1 MRVVLLNWCA
11 WFLRMRRP
19 GDHHVHSAC
28 HNKPLH
34 RGSVSSVELC
44 VDQGTLQSSNTNTL
58 YIGFRGTE
66 GVHCSSSAERA
77 LICGRFT
84 RANEEEVL
92 LSGATVAPLG
102 TRIGDGHTR
111 GIVGGTAMTDLTKIL
126 EEVRY
131 ITRRFRNR
139 DEDASMC
146 NEWKFAAAVID
157 RMCLMAFSFFTILCT
172 FGILMSAPNFVEA
185 ISKDFF
191 S

>member
-1 MRVVLLNWCA
+1 MVLLNWCA

-19 GDHHVHSAC
+19 GEHHIHSAC

-34 RGSVSSVELC
+34 QSSVSSVELC
-44 VDQGTLQSSNTNTL
+44 VDQGTPQPLNTNTL
-58 YIGFRGTE
+58 YTGFKGTE
-66 GVHCSSSAERA
+66 GVHCSSLADSA
-77 LICGRFT
+77 LICGRFM
-84 RANEEEVL
+84 RANEEEML
-92 LSGATVAPLG
+92 LPGHTVAPLG
-102 TRIGDGHTR
+102 ARVREVHTR
-111 GIVGGTAMTDLTKIL
+111 GIVGGSSATDLAEIL

-139 DEDASMC
+139 DEVASRC

-172 FGILMSAPNFVEA
+172 FGILMSAPSFVEA

>member
-1 MRVVLLNWCA
+1 MQ
-11 WFLRMRRP
+11 RP
-19 GDHHVHSAC
+19 GKHQVRSAC

-44 VDQGTLQSSNTNTL
+44 VDQRTMKTSNTNTH
-58 YIGFRGTE
+58 YVDFGGTDE
-66 GVHCSSSAERA
+66 VRCSSSAESG

-84 RANEEEVL
+84 QANEEEVL
-92 LSGATVAPLG
+92 LSGATLAPLG
-102 TRIGDGHTR
+102 ARVRDRHTR
-111 GIVGGTAMTDLTKIL
+111 GIVEGHGVTDLAKIL

-131 ITRRFRNR
+131 ITRRFQNR
-139 DEDASMC
+139 DEDESMR

-185 ISKDFF
+185 ISKDF

>member
-1 MRVVLLNWCA
+1 M
-11 WFLRMRRP
+11 
-19 GDHHVHSAC
+19 HSAC
-28 HNKPLH
+28 HNRPLH

-44 VDQGTLQSSNTNTL
+44 VDEGTPQASNINTH
-58 YIGFRGTE
+58 YIGFKGTE
-66 GVHCSSSAERA
+66 GVHCSRSPESA
-77 LICGRFT
+77 LICGRFMQ
-84 RANEEEVL
+84 ANEEDMLVP
-92 LSGATVAPLG
+92 GATVAPLG
-102 TRIGDGHTR
+102 ARVRNGHSR
-111 GIVGGTAMTDLTKIL
+111 GIVGRPAVTDLAKIL

-131 ITRRFRNR
+131 ITRRFQKR
-139 DEDASMC
+139 DEEVSIC

>member
-1 MRVVLLNWCA
+1 
-11 WFLRMRRP
+11 MRRP
-19 GDHHVHSAC
+19 GEHQVHSSC
-28 HNKPLH
+28 NNKPLH

-44 VDQGTLQSSNTNTL
+44 VDQGTLQSPNINTL

-66 GVHCSSSAERA
+66 GVHCSSSAESS
-77 LICGRFT
+77 LICGRFMQ
-84 RANEEEVL
+84 ANEEEVL
-92 LSGATVAPLG
+92 LPGATEAQLG
-102 TRIGDGHTR
+102 TRVGDSNTR
-111 GIVGGTAMTDLTKIL
+111 GGTDLAKIL
-126 EEVRY
+126 EEIRY

-139 DEDASMC
+139 DEDASVC

>member
-1 MRVVLLNWCA
+1 
-11 WFLRMRRP
+11 MRRP
-19 GDHHVHSAC
+19 GEHHVQSAC
-28 HNKPLH
+28 HNRPLH

-44 VDQGTLQSSNTNTL
+44 VDQGTLQTSTANTL
-58 YIGFRGTE
+58 YFGFKDTE
-66 GVHCSSSAERA
+66 GVHCSTSADPA
-77 LICGRFT
+77 LICGRFM
-84 RANEEEVL
+84 RANEEEVFL
-92 LSGATVAPLG
+92 PGATMAPLG
-102 TRIGDGHTR
+102 ARVRDGHTR
-111 GIVGGTAMTDLTKIL
+111 GIVGGPAVSDLAKIL

-139 DEDASMC
+139 DEDASLC